1 MCGDK
6 DKFMEFDEAI
16 RGNVTFVDHSKVAI
30 KGKCTILIKL
40 EDGSHQFIGDAYY
53 IPKVKS
59 NIMSLGQLLEKGYE
73 ITMKDRTLTL
83 LDTKGDMIA
92 KVAMTNDKMV
102 LLNIEM
108 DMPKCL
114 NDGEKY
120 DLLPI
125 LDEEEEKYE
134 DHQKPIVTPPQ
145 TPTSST
151 SSSSS
156 ESSSS
161 GTPPRKM
168 RSLDD
173 LYEVTNPFNNDEYE
187 QHQYY

>member
-1 MCGDK
+1 
-6 DKFMEFDEAI
+6 
-16 RGNVTFVDHSKVAI
+16 
-30 KGKCTILIKL
+30 
-40 EDGSHQFIGDAYY
+40 
-53 IPKVKS
+53 
-59 NIMSLGQLLEKGYE
+59 
-73 ITMKDRTLTL
+73 MKDRTLTL

-156 ESSSS
+156 ESSNS